1 MPEIYDIE
9 LMKSNSKKI
18 FSDLLAYAADAV
30 GTTELHDFEKNV
42 FEQLQKLGL
51 ALLKN
56 FIANSGTGY
65 DADNPPVDDTN
76 KPLRYKGTTQS
87 PYFSIFGEL
96 SIKRARYQTDDGS
109 YYHPLDSQLNLP
121 AQKYSYLLQKWLQAS
136 AVQTNYQKAAELLNE
151 IFDHK
156 LYACTSQRIGKKA
169 SDHVDEFNDQAP
181 APSAETEASHLG
193 ISADGKGIRML
204 PSERD
209 NDTQGQTQQ
218 PRLGRGEKRGTK
230 KQSTVTV
237 DFSFN
242 PAARTAEEIVASL
255 LKERVKTQTATDATS
270 DKSPARTAQ
279 NKHVRATLDGK
290 ENAMNYL
297 MQRIKK
303 RDPSNTKPIIA
314 LIDGDNS
321 QKRALDKALKKYK
334 LYRRLDAT
342 ILDIIHVAEYL
353 WAVGTALNGEYN
365 DKRLPWIREK
375 LMAILQGNVG
385 RVIGGF
391 KQMITKKTTTSAQK
405 HILQRT
411 ITYFENHREMM
422 NYHIYLEKGYPIATG
437 LVEGTCN
444 CLVKDRMEQSG
455 MRWSKQ
461 GATAILKQRAVK
473 LNNDWNSFWDS
484 FMSSQKKVLYPNY
497 HRAAA

>member
-1 MPEIYDIE
+1 MSAIYDIE

-18 FSDLLAYAADAV
+18 FSELLTYTTDAV
-30 GTTELHDFEKNV
+30 CTTELHDFEKNV

-51 ALLKN
+51 ALMKN

-65 DADNPPVDDTN
+65 DAHNPPVNETN
-76 KPLRYKGTTQS
+76 QPLRYKGSKES

-96 SIKRARYQTDDGS
+96 TIKRARYQTDAGS
-109 YYHPLDSQLNLP
+109 YYYPLDSQLNLP

-156 LYACTSQRIGKKA
+156 LYACTSQRIGKKV
-169 SDHVDEFNDQAP
+169 SNHVDEFNDQAP
-181 APSAETEASHLG
+181 APALESEGSHLG

-204 PSERD
+204 PSERNND
-209 NDTQGQTQQ
+209 NPDQSQQ

-242 PAARTAEEIVASL
+242 PASRTAEDIVASL
-255 LKERVKTQTATDATS
+255 LKERGKTQKETDTVS
-270 DKSPARTAQ
+270 EKETARTAC

-297 MQRIKK
+297 MQRMIK

-321 QKRALDKALKKYK
+321 QHRALDKALKKYK

-342 ILDIIHVAEYL
+342 ILDIIHVAEYV

-375 LMAILQGNVG
+375 LLAILQGNVG

-391 KQMITKKTTTSAQK
+391 KQMITKQTTTSAQK

-422 NYHIYLEKGYPIATG
+422 KYHIYLEKGYPIATG

-461 GATAILKQRAVK
+461 GATAILKQRAVR
-473 LNNDWNSFWDS
+473 LNNDWQSFWDS
-484 FMSSQKKVLYPNY
+484 FMSSQKNLLYPESY
-497 HRAAA
+497 RVAA